1 MKKLVLIMGMALVIL
16 CGSVASTI
24 DEWRTSD
31 ALTAQVEGGDDL
43 TVYGDMTK
51 ILGID
56 ESGVHKVHD
65 AKLAASDVQE
75 ISMTSSSFLIL
86 VDEDGQQYTTSL
98 EITNQL
104 TLPSESNVVMNHD
117 GDIQVDA
124 NKLSDPDVKWQTSL
138 EFPEN
143 LDLNGLG
150 LGSNLE
156 QMPEQDLES
165 LDTYCENQ
173 GIGYA
178 AGCNIQYSESND
190 DLGIECDWGE
200 RERVSIGSN

>member
-1 MKKLVLIMGMALVIL
+1 MKKLVLIMGMTLVIL
-16 CGSVASTI
+16 CGSVTSTV
-24 DEWRTSD
+24 DQWKTND
-31 ALTAQVEGGDDL
+31 ALTAQVQGGDDL

-124 NKLSDPDVKWQTSL
+124 NKLSDPDVKWQT
-138 EFPEN
+138 P
-143 LDLNGLG
+143 
-150 LGSNLE
+150 
-156 QMPEQDLES
+156 
-165 LDTYCENQ
+165 
-173 GIGYA
+173 
-178 AGCNIQYSESND
+178 
-190 DLGIECDWGE
+190 
-200 RERVSIGSN
+200 